1 MSNNRFKIGNYE
13 CDENNLPYIIA
24 EIGVNHNG
32 SLSKAK
38 KLIDLAA
45 KAGANAAK
53 FQTYKAKNLAIKN
66 SPAYWDKKKEK
77 TKTQYLLFK
86 KYDLFNKEDYIKL
99 ANYCKKKKI
108 HFLST
113 PFDISSVRWLKKIV
127 HCFKIASA
135 DITNVPLLS
144 AIAKTKKPI
153 ILSTGASNI
162 KEIKIAIR
170 ILKRNGTK
178 NIALLHCILNYP
190 TLDQNANL
198 KMITSLKKI
207 FSRNIIGYSDH
218 TVPKNNLMSCI
229 IAYIMGA
236 RIIEKHFTYNK
247 KLKGNDHYHAM
258 SYLDLK
264 NLNNYLKISQLLIGK
279 EKIKKPIKSEYLSRL
294 YARRS
299 IVAKKNIFKGDI
311 LSEKNLITKRPALGL
326 SPLLW
331 EKVIGKKAKNFIKED
346 EILKTI

>member
-1 MSNNRFKIGNYE
+1 MSNSIFKIGNYV
-13 CDENNLPYIIA
+13 CGENNLPYIIA

-32 SLSKAK
+32 SLFKAK
-38 KLIDLAA
+38 KLIDLAVRG
-45 KAGANAAK
+45 GANAAK
-53 FQTYKAKNLAIKN
+53 FQTYKAENLTVKN
-66 SPAYWDKKKEK
+66 SPVYWNKKEEK

-86 KYDLFNKEDYIKL
+86 KYDLLNRKDYIKL

-108 HFLST
+108 DFLST
-113 PFDISSVRWLKKIV
+113 PFDISSVKWLKKIV
-127 HCFKIASA
+127 PCFKIASA

-144 AIAKTKKPI
+144 EIAKTKKPI

-162 KEIKIAIR
+162 KEIKKALR
-170 ILKRNGTK
+170 VLKLNGAK

-207 FSRNIIGYSDH
+207 FSKHIIGYSDH
-218 TVPKNNLMSCI
+218 TLPKNNLISCI
-229 IAYIMGA
+229 IAYILGA

-258 SYLDLK
+258 NYLDLK
-264 NLNNYLKISQLLIGK
+264 NLSNFLKISQLLIGK
-279 EKIKKPIKSEYLSRL
+279 ENIKKSIKSEYLSRL

-299 IVAKKNIFKGDI
+299 IVAKKNILKGEI
-311 LSEKNLITKRPALGL
+311 LNEKNLITKRPALGL
-326 SPLLW
+326 SSLLW
-331 EKVIGKKAKNFIKED
+331 EKVIGKKAKNSIKKD